1 LRSVPIL
8 TGAMKSLGAV
18 VSGSGGRA
26 AAESASRGMVEDS
39 TNSTRKGK
47 RHMQKTSEP
56 SRGRKSRSEL
66 SKADTLS
73 MLDSALT
80 YMARAGWDVQL
91 CEVGGQATVTITGAQ
106 LVMRDALP
114 YLVESTA

>member
-1 LRSVPIL
+1 MP
-8 TGAMKSLGAV
+8 
-18 VSGSGGRA
+18 
-26 AAESASRGMVEDS
+26 
-39 TNSTRKGK
+39 
-47 RHMQKTSEP
+47 KTSEP
-56 SRGRKSRSEL
+56 KQGRRSQREL

-91 CEVGGQATVTITGAQ
+91 TEVDGQATVTINGAQ

-114 YLVESTA
+114 YLVEGETAPAA